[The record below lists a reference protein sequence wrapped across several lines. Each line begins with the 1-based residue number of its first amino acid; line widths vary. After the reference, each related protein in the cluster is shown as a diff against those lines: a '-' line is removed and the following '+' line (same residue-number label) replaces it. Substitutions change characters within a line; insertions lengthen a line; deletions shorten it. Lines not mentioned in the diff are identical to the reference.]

1 MELLDSM
8 KAFFVRRR
16 LLSRKVPDDSRS
28 PLESWMAIKARGT
41 LRKSGMEISAPE
53 SGRPDEISR
62 ADFEEYQLH
71 RFREQMKY
79 AEREA
84 PHYRN
89 LYKDAGIRPEDIRTY
104 DDLEKVPF
112 TYSDELTENPYAF
125 CAVSV
130 TKLTREFTTTGTSGK
145 RKIIGFTANDL
156 IGKVDIIA
164 SALSNIGMEKKDS
177 LHIMFP
183 TVSAWDPSLLMSAA
197 CKVLGYGSSTCSET
211 DIAVQMAVMKKAG
224 STHIIGLP
232 SFIYRV
238 TVLMGKET
246 DLKSLGIKK
255 IISTSEPLSE
265 SVRKTLEDAWGC
277 KVLDVW
283 GMTEIGLACA
293 VECDEQD
300 GLHTDEANI
309 LFEVIDPETGKHV
322 PAGQDGELVVS
333 SLNAQGTV
341 LLRYRTKDRV
351 SMQDPPCR
359 CGMSFN
365 RKLNKPRGRMDM
377 QSKVGMGYK
386 VYPLLFDEALFG
398 EKAVVEYQLK
408 ITKEDYRDILTFEVE
423 TTAPSDELRERII
436 SAVSSVREVSE
447 GMAEDL
453 IGRPRVEF
461 LEVGSMQYSAKA
473 KKIVD
478 LRENYD

>member
-8 KAFFVRRR
+8 KAFFVRRM
-16 LLSRKVPDDSRS
+16 LLSRKVPKDCEN
-28 PLESWMAIKARGT
+28 PLEGWMAIKAREV
-41 LRKSGMEISAPE
+41 LKKSGSKFPASERTDTI
-53 SGRPDEISR
+53 GREE
-62 ADFEEYQLH
+62 FEEYQLL

-79 AEREA
+79 AEAEA
-84 PHYRN
+84 PHYRS

-104 DDLEKVPF
+104 EDLEKVPF
-112 TYSDELTENPYAF
+112 TYSHDLAEKPYSF

-130 TKLTREFTTTGTSGK
+130 TKLAREFTTTGTTGR
-145 RKIIGFTANDL
+145 RKTIGFTSGDL
-156 IGKVDIIA
+156 VGKVDIIA
-164 SALSNIGMEKKDS
+164 SALSNIGMRKGDS

-183 TVSAWDPSLLMSAA
+183 TVSAWDPSLMMSAA
-197 CKVLGYGSSTCSET
+197 CKVLGYGSSTCSDT
-211 DIAVQMAVMKKAG
+211 DIAMQMKVMREAG

-238 TVLMGKET
+238 TALMGKET
-246 DLKSLGIKK
+246 DLKTLGIKK

-265 SVRKTLEDAWGC
+265 SVRKTLEEAWGC

-283 GMTEIGLACA
+283 GMTEMGLACA

-322 PAGQDGELVVS
+322 PAGQEGELVVS
-333 SLNAQGTV
+333 GLNSQGTV
-341 LLRYRTKDRV
+341 LLRYRTNDLV
-351 SMQDPPCR
+351 SMQDPPCD

-365 RKLNKPRGRMDM
+365 KKLNKPHGRVDM

-386 VYPLLFDEALFG
+386 VYPLLFDEVLFK
-398 EKAVVEYQLK
+398 ENDVVEYQLK
-408 ITKEDYRDILTFEVE
+408 ITKENYRDVLTFEVE
-423 TTAPSDELRERII
+423 TPAPSHELEERII
-436 SAVSSVREVSE
+436 SLVSSVREVSD
-447 GMAEDL
+447 GIAEDL
-453 IGRPRVEF
+453 IERPRVRF
-461 LEVGSMQYSAKA
+461 VDVGLMEYSAKA